1 MKSGKNKIECDS
13 KEHFSGISMFFVVLS
28 FFTYVYIYI
37 YICIYIYT
45 RVSVV
50 KCSNKTNFLRDSIRL

>member
-37 YICIYIYT
+37 YMYIYIYT

>member
-37 YICIYIYT
+37 YICIYIYI
-45 RVSVV
+45 
-50 KCSNKTNFLRDSIRL
+50 LE

>member
-37 YICIYIYT
+37 YIYIYIYMYIYI
-45 RVSVV
+45 
-50 KCSNKTNFLRDSIRL
+50 LE